1 MENTPEKKERR
12 LLSDEEK
19 KKIIELKMTG
29 LGGKAI
35 ATQLQLSPNSVKT
48 FLHRHGKDSA
58 FPIKEASA
66 KREGYD
72 KTTVKG
78 QIEFTDEYPGCPYCG
93 GHQLTV
99 CSCGHIGCTHT
110 SEGVYRC
117 EWCGTT
123 GQIGDLYG

>member
-1 MENTPEKKERR
+1 MTQVAVKGNLDYALKKFKQKVARDGVPSEC
-12 LLSDEEK
+12 K
-19 KKIIELKMTG
+19 
-29 LGGKAI
+29 
-35 ATQLQLSPNSVKT
+35 
-48 FLHRHGKDSA
+48 
-58 FPIKEASA
+58 

-93 GHQLTV
+93 SHQLTV

-110 SEGVYRC
+110 NEGVYRC

-123 GQIGDLYG
+123 GQIGNYTGEAIVAGMDL